1 MSRAVLLLF
10 LLLLLSACI
19 SVPTAPTASLP
30 SPNLTIVT
38 SIPPTLVP
46 TSTPVPNAEELIY
59 PYTIDGLRKH
69 KYQSGK
75 ITIVEEL
82 LQTELF
88 TRYLIEYPSDGLTIT
103 GIMQIP
109 KNGREPFPVIVMNH
123 GFFSRFVYA
132 SGDGT
137 DRAAEFL
144 NRRGYLTISSDYRSW
159 GGSDYGPSLFYS
171 GLVID
176 VINLINAI
184 PSIPQADYEHVGLWG
199 HSMGGGVTF
208 KVLTVYPALLSPRL
222 KPKAGGTINGV
233 DVEVLIKAAVL
244 YSPVSA
250 DDSDII
256 ARWGPGCVGDIASGE
271 RLFGC
276 NSSDILPLDL
286 PPALIAAYQDAA
298 SRADLLEQVS
308 AIYHLEYVMVP
319 VQIHYGILDGEFL
332 NGTPP
337 EWSKKAYE
345 AFMEANK
352 PVELYGYEGE
362 RHSFLADQWWSFMER
377 SAKFFDMHVRK

>member
-1 MSRAVLLLF
+1 MSRAVLFIF

-19 SVPTAPTASLP
+19 SDPTTPPASLP

-46 TSTPVPNAEELIY
+46 TYTPVPNAEELIY
-59 PYTIDGLRKH
+59 PYTINGLRER
-69 KYQSGK
+69 KYRSGK
-75 ITIVEEL
+75 ITIIEEL

-88 TRYLIEYPSDGLTIT
+88 ARYLFEYPSDGLTIT

-123 GFFSRFVYA
+123 GFFSRFVFA

-159 GGSDYGPSLFYS
+159 GGSDNGPSLFYS

-208 KVLTVYPALLSPRL
+208 KVLTVYPALPSPRL
-222 KPKAGGTINGV
+222 RLNAGGMINEIDDKV
-233 DVEVLIKAAVL
+233 HIKAAVL

-286 PPALIAAYQDAA
+286 SPALIAAYKEAV

-308 AIYHLEYVMVP
+308 AIHHLEYVTAP
-319 VQIHYGILDGEFL
+319 VQIHYGTLDGEFL

-345 AFMEANK
+345 AFVKANK

-377 SAKFFDMHVRK
+377 SARFFDMHLRK